1 MNLKRNVL
9 VAAFAAVAALGMAG
23 CDNNANTQQAPA
35 QQPPA
40 AVQTAPVQA
49 PVTAPVTAPVQQ
61 PAVKKGDTPEQKA
74 AKLAAMEHNDI
85 AILAAM
91 GYKANA
97 RTGMGYCPDGNAPD
111 GSGYH
116 GVSTAIQY
124 DVTKADGSSTQHW
137 EVCIQHKGGKPTV
150 GNFRPTP

>member
-1 MNLKRNVL
+1 MNLKRNFL
-9 VAAFAAVAALGMAG
+9 IAAFTAVAAIGMVG
-23 CDNNANTQQAPA
+23 CDNHSNSQQAPA

-49 PVTAPVTAPVQQ
+49 PVTAPVAPVQQ
-61 PAVKKGDTPEQKA
+61 PAVKKPGDTPEQKA
-74 AKLAAMEHNDI
+74 AKLAAMEQNDV
-85 AILAAM
+85 AVLGAM

-97 RTGMGYCPDGNAPD
+97 RTGMGYCPDGGAPD

-124 DVTKADGSSTQHW
+124 DVQKADGSSSQHW
-137 EVCIQHKGGKPTV
+137 EVCVAHKGGKPTV
-150 GNFRPTP
+150 GSFRPMP